1 MAIRSSTQDNITTI
15 RPGDTF
21 DYSEQA
27 EFRKAY
33 ESVPKNQQF
42 VIDFRDTRYLDSA
55 ALGMLLLLRE
65 YAGEE
70 QAKITLVNCDDE
82 VKNIFRISNFNKLFK
97 ID

>member
-1 MAIRSSTQDNITTI
+1 MAIKSSTQDKITTI
-15 RPGDTF
+15 RPSSTF

-27 EFRKAY
+27 EFRQAY
-33 ESVPKNQQF
+33 ESVPGNQQF

-70 QAKITLVNCDDE
+70 QANIALINCDDE
-82 VKNIFRISNFNKLFK
+82 VKNIFRISNFNKLFN